1 MPRPPASHM
10 PIADALRARIKA
22 SEWQV
27 GDKLPSRAHLAAE
40 YDVNPMTIQRA
51 VERLIIEGLLEGR
64 AGSGT
69 YVRTPR
75 ERLRMVRSRH
85 RERRGGSPFRADMA
99 EQGRRGTWES
109 HSQARVPA
117 PDGIAVRLGIAPGD
131 PTVRT
136 DYEFLADGMP
146 VQLSTSWEP
155 MAITDGTPIVL
166 PEMGPLAGM
175 GVVERMRSIGVV
187 IDTAVEVP
195 RPGRATQEEAN
206 LLGIS
211 VGDLLTH
218 IERTYYDTDGRSVET
233 ADITVPDVRWEIAYE
248 IGIEQPEQD

>member
-1 MPRPPASHM
+1 MPRQPASFL
-10 PIADALRARIKA
+10 PIADALRTRIRA
-22 SEWQV
+22 GDWPV
-27 GDKLPSRAHLAAE
+27 GERLPSRAHLAAE
-40 YDVNPMTIQRA
+40 YDVSPMTMQRA

-85 RERRGGSPFRADMA
+85 RERRGGSPFRSDMA
-99 EQGRRGTWES
+99 EQGKRGTWES

-117 PDGIAVRLGIAPGD
+117 PDGIAHRLAIQPGD
-131 PTVRT
+131 HCVRT
-136 DYEFLADGMP
+136 AYEFLADGMP

-166 PEMGPLAGM
+166 PELGPLAGM
-175 GVVERMRSIGVV
+175 GVVERMRTIGVV

-206 LLGIS
+206 MLGIS
-211 VGDLLTH
+211 VGDLLMR
-218 IERTYYDTDGRSVET
+218 IERTYYDADGRPVET

-248 IGIEQPEQD
+248 IGIEQPE